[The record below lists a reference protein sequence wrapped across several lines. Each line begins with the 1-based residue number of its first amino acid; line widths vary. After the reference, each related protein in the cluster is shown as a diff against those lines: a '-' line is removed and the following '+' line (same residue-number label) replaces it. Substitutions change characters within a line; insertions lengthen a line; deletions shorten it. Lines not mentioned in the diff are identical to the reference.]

1 MRVKLCLVAEG
12 IVRDAETNS
21 ISVYNILEG
30 ITANG
35 FPLLVQRMAFLALF
49 ERDESEP
56 EAHAGHFTVSLGD
69 NQLLTGEQRIN
80 FRGKL
85 RTRSIVRI
93 QGLLFPTP
101 GEARFAL
108 AVGEGVTAAFVVR
121 VRATAAASPRLQVAD
136 A

>member
-12 IVRDAETNS
+12 VVRDAETNS
-21 ISVYNILEG
+21 VSVYNILEG
-30 ITANG
+30 IAANG
-35 FPLLVQRMAFLALF
+35 FPILVQRMAFLALF

-56 EAHAGHFTVSLGD
+56 EAHTGQFTVSLGD
-69 NQLLTGEQRIN
+69 NQLLTGEQHIH

-93 QGLLFPTP
+93 QGILFPSP
-101 GEARFAL
+101 GEATFAL
-108 AVGEGVTAAFVVR
+108 AVAADVRASFVVR
-121 VRATAAASPRLQVAD
+121 VRATAAASPRLESAD